1 MTALRNIRQAYGKVM
16 WATAILLMAALMS
29 ISVAQVF
36 CRYVLGFSLIWSEEL
51 SRGIMLWI
59 TFLFAGLA
67 FDKGEIIAL
76 DVMRDLIP
84 RKLAHGLLLLGNI
97 AVIVLLVLLIKVGW
111 TYARIGGRQIMP
123 ALQIQQFWVYVSLP
137 VGLAVFLSHFALRS
151 IDTVL
156 QLVQPTSAEDATT

>member
-1 MTALRNIRQAYGKVM
+1 MTILSQIRQVYGQFM
-16 WATAILLMAALMS
+16 WASAILLMAALMS

-36 CRYVLGFSLIWSEEL
+36 CRYLLDFSLIWSEEL

-76 DVMRDLIP
+76 DVLRELIP
-84 RKLAHGLLLLGNI
+84 RKLALGLLLLGNI
-97 AVIVLLVLLIKVGW
+97 AVILLLVLLIKAGW

-123 ALQIQQFWVYVSLP
+123 ALQVQQFWVYVSLP
-137 VGLAVFLSHFALRS
+137 VGLAVFLAHFAMRS
-151 IDTVL
+151 LDTVL
-156 QLVQPTSAEDATT
+156 QLVRPTRAGDAAT